1 MYGVHTFMDL
11 SFCLCFPDFQVQDS
25 FPFSIGFSSDKG
37 PINTPS
43 NEMLFPKGQVFPS
56 VKVLTLRRE
65 NTFHLEAFY
74 ADHNEISPDSPSQI
88 GSFTVCYLSGLP
100 LSTLW
105 MVMPSLGTA

>member
-1 MYGVHTFMDL
+1 MFL
-11 SFCLCFPDFQVQDS
+11 LLCFLYSQVQDS

-43 NEMLFPKGQVFPS
+43 NELLFPKGQVFPS

-74 ADHNEISPDSPSQI
+74 ANHDEISPDLPTQI
-88 GSFTVCYLSGLP
+88 SSFMVCYLSDFPYSDLY
-100 LSTLW
+100 SEN
-105 MVMPSLGTA
+105 TAYFKQL